1 MVEAEG
7 CRDDETNEGLVS
19 LIHPVPAVNSNK
31 ANEPKTKEAKRVY
44 IQGMMNGPT
53 RRSSKGGWT
62 EEEDKILEFAVQ
74 QFSAKNWKKIA
85 DCVPNRTAVQCL
97 HRWQKV
103 LNPNLVKGLWAKKE
117 DALIIAL
124 VGKQGNKKWSDI
136 AKHLPG
142 RIGKQCRERWHNH
155 LNPDIKRTAWTK
167 QEELALINAHNTYGN
182 RWAEIAK
189 LLPGRTENSI
199 KNHWNCSI
207 SKKIALRALYNFNM
221 KAESMNS
228 EVLEQNL
235 DQRINME
242 SEISPPITCSL
253 DLVLGNASTRQSHLP
268 TSDQKDF
275 RFLIKEAALDSS
287 NAARAIPFLKHPCQE
302 NADDDQSSGV
312 LNLGCLSYKPL
323 QLQDL
328 NTPLKTDRFL
338 TTIRNSSS
346 PVAPSHSEGIS
357 SPCQSLICR
366 LKSAAR
372 TFRLPSIILQRH

>member
-31 ANEPKTKEAKRVY
+31 ANEPKTKEAERVY
-44 IQGMMNGPT
+44 IQGRMNGPT

-207 SKKIALRALYNFNM
+207 SKKY
-221 KAESMNS
+221 
-228 EVLEQNL
+228 
-235 DQRINME
+235 
-242 SEISPPITCSL
+242 
-253 DLVLGNASTRQSHLP
+253 
-268 TSDQKDF
+268 
-275 RFLIKEAALDSS
+275 
-287 NAARAIPFLKHPCQE
+287 
-302 NADDDQSSGV
+302 
-312 LNLGCLSYKPL
+312 
-323 QLQDL
+323 
-328 NTPLKTDRFL
+328 
-338 TTIRNSSS
+338 
-346 PVAPSHSEGIS
+346 HSEGIS

-366 LKSAAR
+366 LRSAAR
-372 TFRLPSIILQRH
+372 TFRLPSIIFHYTTSIQLFPILWFVQFGHKHWFWLHQVL